1 MWPGSLGLI
10 MGRGTWSWI
19 VPDGLWEI
27 TEPLIPPSRVRPQG
41 GGTQDTPD
49 ETLLAAIIYVLVSGC
64 AWAGFAAV
72 LRDIEVDRA
81 SPVPDLVAGRCW
93 GRVHEEILHRL
104 DDAGLLDLFRAV
116 LDSAHVRA
124 KERGRTHRSESRGP
138 GHAGFQDARPVG
150 RERTVSPRRRLR
162 GKHTRQPRL
171 EAHGRQHPNETRPAP
186 KPETSNPSACM
197 PTRPTTS
204 TDTKTRHLHRLQ
216 WVRRGNLKAAE
227 TAGRLTSKLGSYLRP
242 SVLAVDEV
250 SKRYEKGSTR
260 PSANGV
266 RSLAT
271 KSAPPRSSTG
281 SCTTAKSSPS
291 TAPATGS
298 KTDSERSSARLPRN
312 HFRRWGTFGQGAVLK
327 AHELTL

>member
-10 MGRGTWSWI
+10 IGAGYVELDCS
-19 VPDGLWEI
+19 PDGLWEI

-72 LRDIEVDRA
+72 LPAKSTAHRRFLIWSRA
-81 SPVPDLVAGRCW
+81 DVGAGCTRRSCTVW
-93 GRVHEEILHRL
+93 TTPGCSTSSERSSIPPTC
-104 DDAGLLDLFRAV
+104 G
-116 LDSAHVRA
+116 
-124 KERGRTHRSESRGP
+124 ERGRTHRSESRGP
-138 GHAGFQDARPVG
+138 GYAGFQDARPVG

-216 WVRRGNLKAAE
+216 WARRGNLKAAE

-266 RSLAT
+266 RSLADEVR
-271 KSAPPRSSTG
+271 A
-281 SCTTAKSSPS
+281 TAILDRLLHHCEVVPS